1 MYNTFANANH
11 MQMEEAMKKF
21 LLKAS
26 IILMLPIMLV
36 GCGTQS
42 DKNINNEEKK
52 VNVTVSISPVKEFTE
67 LIGGDKVKVTS
78 LIADN
83 VEPHDVDLKPRDFEK
98 LTKSELFIYNGLGME
113 DWLEQVKEQ
122 ISEDKIKYVDTSENG
137 NPIKTDGK
145 TDPHQWLSLKEAIN
159 QCNNIKNALEEVDPE
174 NKNYY
179 EENYEKAKTDFEE
192 LYNEYLPKFQ
202 SLEHKNFVTS
212 HEAFGYLCEDYNIKE
227 EAIEGLVP
235 DSEPDPVRMRQI
247 IKFAKKNNV
256 KTIFFEELV
265 SPKVAEIIAK
275 EVNAKTEVLNPLESL
290 SEDQIKKGED
300 YFSVMEENLQVLYEA
315 IK

>member
-174 NKNYY
+174 NRNYY

-192 LYNEYLPKFQ
+192 LYNKYLPKFQ

-212 HEAFGYLCEDYNIKE
+212 HEAFGYLCRDFGLEQQALNDLFG
-227 EAIEGLVP
+227 EGELT
-235 DSEPDPVRMRQI
+235 
-247 IKFAKKNNV
+247 AKKIEDLV
-256 KTIFFEELV
+256 KYCNDNGVTTIFSEEEDSQKEANTL
-265 SPKVAEIIAK
+265 AK
-275 EVNAKTEVLNPLESL
+275 EINGEVKPLYTLETKVEGKSYL
-290 SEDQIKKGED
+290 E
-300 YFSVMEENLQVLYEA
+300 VMKINLEEIYDSMS
-315 IK
+315 K

>member
-1 MYNTFANANH
+1 
-11 MQMEEAMKKF
+11 MKKF

-26 IILMLPIMLV
+26 IILMLPIMLI

-42 DKNINNEEKK
+42 DKNINNGEEK
-52 VNVTVSISPVKEFTE
+52 VNVTVSISPIKEFTE

-159 QCNNIKNALEEVDPE
+159 QCNNIKNALEEVDPK
-174 NKNYY
+174 NKTYY
-179 EENYEKAKTDFEE
+179 EENYEKVKTDFEE

-212 HEAFGYLCEDYNIKE
+212 HEAFGYLCRDFGLEQQALNDLFG
-227 EAIEGLVP
+227 EGELT
-235 DSEPDPVRMRQI
+235 
-247 IKFAKKNNV
+247 AKKIEDLV
-256 KTIFFEELV
+256 KYCNDNGVTTIFSEEEDSQKEANTL
-265 SPKVAEIIAK
+265 AK
-275 EVNAKTEVLNPLESL
+275 EINGEVKPLYTLETKVEGKSYL
-290 SEDQIKKGED
+290 E
-300 YFSVMEENLQVLYEA
+300 VMKINLEEIYDSMS
-315 IK
+315 K

>member
-192 LYNEYLPKFQ
+192 LYNKYLPKFQ

-212 HEAFGYLCEDYNIKE
+212 HEAFGYLCRDFGLEQQALNDLFG
-227 EAIEGLVP
+227 EGELT
-235 DSEPDPVRMRQI
+235 
-247 IKFAKKNNV
+247 AKKIEDLV
-256 KTIFFEELV
+256 KYCNDNGVTTIFSEEEDSQKEANTL
-265 SPKVAEIIAK
+265 AK
-275 EVNAKTEVLNPLESL
+275 EINGEVKPLYTLETKVEGKSYL
-290 SEDQIKKGED
+290 E
-300 YFSVMEENLQVLYEA
+300 VMKINLEEIYDSMS
-315 IK
+315 K

>member
-212 HEAFGYLCEDYNIKE
+212 HEAFGYLCRDFGLEQQALNDLFG
-227 EAIEGLVP
+227 EGELT
-235 DSEPDPVRMRQI
+235 
-247 IKFAKKNNV
+247 AKKIEDLV
-256 KTIFFEELV
+256 KYCNDNGVTTIFSEEEDSQKEANTL
-265 SPKVAEIIAK
+265 AK
-275 EVNAKTEVLNPLESL
+275 EINGEVKPLYTLETKVEGKSYL
-290 SEDQIKKGED
+290 E
-300 YFSVMEENLQVLYEA
+300 VMKINLEEIYNSMS
-315 IK
+315 K

>member
-36 GCGTQS
+36 GCGTRS

-212 HEAFGYLCEDYNIKE
+212 HEAFGYLCRDFGLEQQALNDLFG
-227 EAIEGLVP
+227 EGELT
-235 DSEPDPVRMRQI
+235 
-247 IKFAKKNNV
+247 AKKIEDLV
-256 KTIFFEELV
+256 KYCNDNGVTTIFSEEEDSQKEANTL
-265 SPKVAEIIAK
+265 AK
-275 EVNAKTEVLNPLESL
+275 EINGEVKPLYTLETKVEGKSYL
-290 SEDQIKKGED
+290 E
-300 YFSVMEENLQVLYEA
+300 VMKINLEEIYNSMS
-315 IK
+315 K

>member
-212 HEAFGYLCEDYNIKE
+212 HEAFGYLCRDFGLEQQALNDLFG
-227 EAIEGLVP
+227 EGELT
-235 DSEPDPVRMRQI
+235 
-247 IKFAKKNNV
+247 AKKIEDLV
-256 KTIFFEELV
+256 KYCNDNGVTTIFSEEEDSQKEANTL
-265 SPKVAEIIAK
+265 AK
-275 EVNAKTEVLNPLESL
+275 EINGEVKPLYTLETKVEGKSYL
-290 SEDQIKKGED
+290 E
-300 YFSVMEENLQVLYEA
+300 VMKINLEEIYDSMS
-315 IK
+315 K

>member
-42 DKNINNEEKK
+42 DKNINNEEEK

-174 NKNYY
+174 NKTYY
-179 EENYEKAKTDFEE
+179 EENYEKVKTDFEE

-212 HEAFGYLCEDYNIKE
+212 HEAFGYLCRDFGLEQQALNDLFG
-227 EAIEGLVP
+227 EGELT
-235 DSEPDPVRMRQI
+235 
-247 IKFAKKNNV
+247 AKKIEDLV
-256 KTIFFEELV
+256 KYCNDNGVTTIFSEEEDSQKEANTL
-265 SPKVAEIIAK
+265 AK
-275 EVNAKTEVLNPLESL
+275 EINGEVKPLYTLETKVEGKSYL
-290 SEDQIKKGED
+290 E
-300 YFSVMEENLQVLYEA
+300 VMKINLEEIYNSMS
-315 IK
+315 K

>member
-113 DWLEQVKEQ
+113 DWREQVKEQ

-192 LYNEYLPKFQ
+192 LYNKYLPKFQ

-212 HEAFGYLCEDYNIKE
+212 HEAFGYLCRDFGLEQQALNDLFG
-227 EAIEGLVP
+227 EGELT
-235 DSEPDPVRMRQI
+235 
-247 IKFAKKNNV
+247 AKKIEDLV
-256 KTIFFEELV
+256 KYCNDNGVTTIFSEEEDSQKEANTL
-265 SPKVAEIIAK
+265 AK
-275 EVNAKTEVLNPLESL
+275 EINGEVKPLYTLETKVEGKSYL
-290 SEDQIKKGED
+290 E
-300 YFSVMEENLQVLYEA
+300 VMKINLEEIYDSMS
-315 IK
+315 K

>member
-1 MYNTFANANH
+1 
-11 MQMEEAMKKF
+11 MKKF

-26 IILMLPIMLV
+26 IILMLPIMLI
-36 GCGTQS
+36 GCGVQS
-42 DKNINNEEKK
+42 DKTTNNEDGK

-78 LIADN
+78 LVADN

-98 LTKSELFIYNGLGME
+98 LTESELFIYNGLGIE

-122 ISEDKIKYVDTSENG
+122 VSEDKIKYVDTSENG
-137 NPIKTDGK
+137 NHIKTVGK

-174 NKNYY
+174 NKEYY
-179 EENYEKAKTDFEE
+179 EENYEKVKTDFEG

-212 HEAFGYLCEDYNIKE
+212 HEAFGYLCRDFGLEQQALNDLFG
-227 EAIEGLVP
+227 EGELT
-235 DSEPDPVRMRQI
+235 
-247 IKFAKKNNV
+247 AKKIEDLVKYCNNNGV
-256 KTIFFEELV
+256 TTIFSEEEDSQKEANTL
-265 SPKVAEIIAK
+265 AK
-275 EVNAKTEVLNPLESL
+275 EINGKVKPLYTLETKVEGKSYLEVMKINLE
-290 SEDQIKKGED
+290 EI
-300 YFSVMEENLQVLYEA
+300 YESMS
-315 IK
+315 K

>member
-1 MYNTFANANH
+1 
-11 MQMEEAMKKF
+11 MKKF

-42 DKNINNEEKK
+42 DKNINNGEEK
-52 VNVTVSISPVKEFTE
+52 VNVTVSISPIKEFTE

-159 QCNNIKNALEEVDPE
+159 QCNNIKNALEEVDPK
-174 NKNYY
+174 NKTYY
-179 EENYEKAKTDFEE
+179 EENYEKVKTDFEE

-212 HEAFGYLCEDYNIKE
+212 HEAFGYLCRDFGLEQQALNDLFG
-227 EAIEGLVP
+227 EGELT
-235 DSEPDPVRMRQI
+235 
-247 IKFAKKNNV
+247 AKKIEDLV
-256 KTIFFEELV
+256 KYCNDNGVTTIFSEEED
-265 SPKVAEIIAK
+265 SQKEANTRAK
-275 EVNAKTEVLNPLESL
+275 EINGEVKPLYTLETKVEGKSYL
-290 SEDQIKKGED
+290 E
-300 YFSVMEENLQVLYEA
+300 VMKINLEEIYNSMS
-315 IK
+315 K